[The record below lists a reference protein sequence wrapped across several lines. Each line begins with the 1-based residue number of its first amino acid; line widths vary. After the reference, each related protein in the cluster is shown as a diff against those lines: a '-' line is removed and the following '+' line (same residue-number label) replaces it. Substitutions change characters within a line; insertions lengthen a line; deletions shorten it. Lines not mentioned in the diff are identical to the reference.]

1 MYKTILIPLALDQG
15 HAPRAFE
22 LARKIK
28 AEDGKIIAVH
38 VIDKVP
44 NFAKLYITPENEEK
58 IEAAAKQAIIDR
70 IGEQRDAEAVVL
82 SGHPGRTVT
91 EYAEKIGADCIIAG
105 SHKPNLSDFFLGST
119 AARIMRYAKCSVHI
133 LR

>member
-1 MYKTILIPLALDQG
+1 MYKTILVALALDQG

-22 LARKIK
+22 LARRLKD
-28 AEDGKIIAVH
+28 EGGKIVAVH

-44 NFAKLYITPENEEK
+44 NFARLYMSPENDEK
-58 IEAAAKQAIIDR
+58 IEQRARQAILDR
-70 IGEQRDAEAVVL
+70 IGEQGDAEAVVL

-91 EYAEKIGADCIIAG
+91 DYAREIGADCIIAG
-105 SHKPNLSDFFLGST
+105 SHTPNVNDFFLGST
-119 AARIMRYAKCSVHI
+119 AARIMRYATCSVHI